1 MRVAIFLCA
10 ILAFVLAAAAL
21 PTSAPAEAVAPA
33 ASRPH
38 LVPSAHGLK
47 ATVASLEKALR
58 RRGVQTV
65 VKLDRPGAGGAA
77 TLVMFADPAREA
89 LNSGYAL
96 DEMEPRLR
104 ALVFTDAGG
113 VKIAF
118 DDAKV
123 VARRAGLSLDDA
135 TLASRILA
143 EAAAEAAAS

>member
-21 PTSAPAEAVAPA
+21 PTSAPAEAVAS
-33 ASRPH
+33 ASARPH

-65 VKLDRPGAGGAA
+65 LTVDRAGGEA
-77 TLVMFADPAREA
+77 TLVMFADPREA
-89 LNSGYAL
+89 QKSGYAL

-104 ALVFTDAGG
+104 ALVYVDGDH

-143 EAAAEAAAS
+143 DAAAEAAES